1 MLRMIIAMML
11 CIAALDTLLDQSDDL
26 YDEDDKMDTSRD
38 LGLSNNKT
46 IQGECACPKTFEEE
60 EEERK
65 EREMQIAFENFLH
78 NYVYLKR

>member
-1 MLRMIIAMML
+1 MLMMIIAMML

-26 YDEDDKMDTSRD
+26 NDEQDQTDTTRN

-46 IQGECACPKTFEEE
+46 VQGECACPKTFEEE

>member
-1 MLRMIIAMML
+1 MMIIAILL

-26 YDEDDKMDTSRD
+26 NDEQDQTDTTRN

-46 IQGECACPKTFEEE
+46 VQGECACPKTFEEE

>member
-1 MLRMIIAMML
+1 ME
-11 CIAALDTLLDQSDDL
+11 QSDEL
-26 YDEDDKMDTSRD
+26 YDEQDELDQGRD
-38 LGLSNNKT
+38 MGRDYNKT
-46 IQGECACPKTFEEE
+46 VQGECACPKSNEEE

>member
-1 MLRMIIAMML
+1 MIIAMML

-26 YDEDDKMDTSRD
+26 YDEEDKMDTSRD
-38 LGLSNNKT
+38 QGLSNNKT
-46 IQGECACPKTFEEE
+46 IQGECTCPKTLEEE